1 VGTETAECLRDLRAT
16 KVQVGRKHEGRSYRP
31 RDAANS
37 SKNGAKMTA
46 SPQFRPLLG
55 ALAAILAGCAG
66 RPPAP
71 DSASRGAI
79 EATVDRYV
87 AASNEGDAEALAELY
102 ADDALLLPPD
112 HEPIHGREAIVE
124 FWRQGTDEGLEVR
137 TLRLEVNG
145 DVAYLVGRYRL
156 PPTEEE
162 AADSGQYV
170 LCLKR
175 QPDGAW
181 KLTADIWNGSG
192 ESDERGADDEA
203 PATAIS

>member
-1 VGTETAECLRDLRAT
+1 
-16 KVQVGRKHEGRSYRP
+16 
-31 RDAANS
+31 
-37 SKNGAKMTA
+37 MTA
-46 SPQFRPLLG
+46 SLGFRPLLG
-55 ALAAILAGCAG
+55 LLAAVLAGCGA
-66 RPPAP
+66 RSSVPEA
-71 DSASRGAI
+71 ASRGAI

-87 AASNEGDAEALAELY
+87 AASNEGNAEALAELY

-124 FWRQGTDEGLEVR
+124 FWRQGTDEGLEVSP
-137 TLRLEVNG
+137 LRLEVAG
-145 DVAYLVGRYRL
+145 DVAYMVGRYRL

-175 QPDGAW
+175 QTDGAW

-192 ESDERGADDEA
+192 ESDERGPGEDS
-203 PATAIS
+203 PKTAIS

>member
-1 VGTETAECLRDLRAT
+1 MTVSLRLRLLIGVLAVVLT
-16 KVQVGRKHEGRSYRP
+16 GCGGRSP
-31 RDAANS
+31 ALDA
-37 SKNGAKMTA
+37 T
-46 SPQFRPLLG
+46 
-55 ALAAILAGCAG
+55 
-66 RPPAP
+66 
-71 DSASRGAI
+71 SRGAI
-79 EATVDRYV
+79 EATVNRYV
-87 AASNEGDAEALAELY
+87 AASNQGDAEALAELY

-124 FWRQGTDEGLEVR
+124 FWRQGTDEGLAVS

-162 AADSGQYV
+162 SADSGQYV

-192 ESDERGADDEA
+192 ETDERGPDGES
-203 PATAIS
+203 PGTAIS

>member
-1 VGTETAECLRDLRAT
+1 VICVPQKSSLEGNNEGPDLPTHGNA
-16 KVQVGRKHEGRSYRP
+16 P
-31 RDAANS
+31 NS
-37 SKNGAKMTA
+37 SKNDAKMTA
-46 SPQFRPLLG
+46 SPRFRLLLG
-55 ALAAILAGCAG
+55 VLAAILAGCAG

-71 DSASRGAI
+71 DAVSRGAI

-87 AASNEGDAEALAELY
+87 AASNEGDADALADLY

-124 FWRQGTDEGLEVR
+124 FWRQGTDEGLEVS

-175 QPDGAW
+175 QADGAW

-192 ESDERGADDEA
+192 GLDERG
-203 PATAIS
+203 PAGDSPGTAIS

>member
-1 VGTETAECLRDLRAT
+1 MSGLQDAE
-16 KVQVGRKHEGRSYRP
+16 
-31 RDAANS
+31 NS

-46 SPQFRPLLG
+46 SPRFRPLLG
-55 ALAAILAGCAG
+55 VLAALFAGCRG
-66 RPPAP
+66 ESSPALQA
-71 DSASRGAI
+71 ASRGAV

-87 AASNEGDAEALAELY
+87 AASNEGDAEALAALY

-124 FWRQGTDEGLEVR
+124 FWRQGTDEGLEVSP
-137 TLRLEVNG
+137 LRLEVNG
-145 DVAYLVGRYRL
+145 DVAYMVGRYRL

-175 QPDGAW
+175 QADGAW

-192 ESDERGADDEA
+192 GTDERGADGESPKA
-203 PATAIS
+203 AIS

>member
-1 VGTETAECLRDLRAT
+1 
-16 KVQVGRKHEGRSYRP
+16 
-31 RDAANS
+31 
-37 SKNGAKMTA
+37 MTA
-46 SPQFRPLLG
+46 TPRFRPLLG
-55 ALAAILAGCAG
+55 ALGALLAACRGAA
-66 RPPAP
+66 PAP
-71 DSASRGAI
+71 EAASRGAI

-87 AASNEGDAEALAELY
+87 AASNQGDAEALAQLY

-137 TLRLEVNG
+137 TLRLEVHG
-145 DVAYLVGRYRL
+145 DLAYMIGRYRL

-170 LCLKR
+170 LCLQR
-175 QPDGAW
+175 QADGAW

-192 ESDERGADDEA
+192 GTDERGADGES
-203 PATAIS
+203 PKTAIS